1 MYNIYIHTLLVGTE
15 PPSLMDGWIYPE
27 WDDPIGP
34 ISDGQLKMDLNL
46 SYIARILRF
55 SWFIHFPQHVTC
67 VGPKSTPFKSQ
78 VGHCWN
84 PFARCPPQ

>member
-1 MYNIYIHTLLVGTE
+1 MFYMFNHYTYICICIYIHALLVSTE

-27 WDDPIGP
+27 CDDP
-34 ISDGQLKMDLNL
+34 ISDGQNSEIFMVQ
-46 SYIARILRF
+46 
-55 SWFIHFPQHVTC
+55 WFNHFPQHVAC

-78 VGHCWN
+78 IGHCWN